1 MLDELG
7 QEIIHELQEDARQSF
22 REIGRKL
29 KVSEGT
35 VRNRVRN
42 MLSSNMIKISAL
54 PNPQQLGLNFM
65 CIMGIEVK
73 VGAAERVEQLLID
86 SPNVY
91 YLCGCTG
98 AIDIIGIFVFRV
110 PAEFDEFVKNLAEAH
125 AGLLSGLGI
134 KAGRSHT
141 GNRIGFQHIQLLIF
155 KDHIGPAVTLA
166 EKGPVSNLGVI
177 LRSARQFFTN
187 AGRTYFLGSA
197 GFVFSFIVKEFIAF
211 IRYDLD
217 QRQGVQLFVAEHP
230 GG

>member
-98 AIDIIGIFVFRV
+98 AIDIIGIFVFRM
-110 PAEFDEFVKNLAEAH
+110 PAEFDEFVKKVIASIPDIVRTTTFVVMHVSRSPWEHNLDVAA
-125 AGLLSGLGI
+125 L
-134 KAGRSHT
+134 
-141 GNRIGFQHIQLLIF
+141 F
-155 KDHIGPAVTLA
+155 K
-166 EKGPVSNLGVI
+166 S
-177 LRSARQFFTN
+177 
-187 AGRTYFLGSA
+187 
-197 GFVFSFIVKEFIAF
+197 
-211 IRYDLD
+211 
-217 QRQGVQLFVAEHP
+217 
-230 GG
+230 